1 MEHQQLNQI
10 IAMLQNAG
18 RYSGDRKMLQIVPA
32 NAPTTGLRYYC
43 TVHLEG
49 MGNTITTAN
58 NDLGE
63 VASIGASN
71 LNTVATNAESNAI
84 VFYSFRIIKHGKQ
97 HLIIKQQI

>member
-1 MEHQQLNQI
+1 MVLRRCKDCI
-10 IAMLQNAG
+10 CT
-18 RYSGDRKMLQIVPA
+18 VPA
-32 NAPTTGLRYYC
+32 NAPTTGLKYYC
-43 TVHLEG
+43 VAHGEG

-84 VFYSFRIIKHGKQ
+84 VMGIALG
-97 HLIIKQQI
+97 